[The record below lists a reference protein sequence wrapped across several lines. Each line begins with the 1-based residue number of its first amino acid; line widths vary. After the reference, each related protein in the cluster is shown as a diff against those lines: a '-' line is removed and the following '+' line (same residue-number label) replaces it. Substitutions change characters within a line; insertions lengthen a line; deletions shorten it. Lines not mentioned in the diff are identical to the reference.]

1 MPTDLETFLAL
12 PTHEVAQIVRASGPQ
27 VCVIPINNTRRWFA
41 MEYGDHEFDDPIAA
55 YMEISG
61 RAHLRV
67 YKLLF
72 EHGIDTILTP
82 VFGAELFRRGD
93 EYMQK
98 IGADGLARLATHPE
112 FQAFYDE
119 NEVRVRFYGEHRRF
133 LQGTPYSYLSD
144 LFDQATRR
152 TLGYQKYRLFWG
164 AFATDA
170 ADAVA
175 DFAAQYHARHGKPPS
190 RREIVEMYYG
200 EYVEQANLFISSD
213 KFWVFDYPLL
223 SSGEEDLYF
232 MVAPVLYLSETQL
245 RHILYDHLFARG
257 IDHPDYT
264 EMSPESLAYMKKF
277 YSSHRSQ
284 TLGIGKLVDQVWY
297 PLL

>member
-1 MPTDLETFLAL
+1 MSIDLETFLAL
-12 PTHEVAQIVRASGPQ
+12 PTCQVAEITRAAGPQ
-27 VCVIPINNTRRWFA
+27 VCVIPINNTRRWFV
-41 MEYGDHEFDDPIAA
+41 MEHGGQKFDDPIAA

-61 RAHLRV
+61 REHLRV

-72 EHGIDTILTP
+72 EHGIDTILSP

-98 IGADGLARLATHPE
+98 IGAEGLARLATHSD
-112 FQAFYDE
+112 FLSFYDE
-119 NEVRVRFYGEHRRF
+119 NEIRVRFYGEYRKF
-133 LQGTPYSYLSD
+133 LQDTPYSGLAD

-152 TLGYQKYRLFWG
+152 TLQHSRRRLFWG

-170 ADAVA
+170 AEAVA
-175 DFAAQYHARHGKPPS
+175 EFAIEYYAQHGKPPS

-200 EYVEQANLFISSD
+200 EYVEQASLFISSD

-232 MVAPVLYLSETQL
+232 MVAPVLYLSEPQL
-245 RHILYDHLFARG
+245 RRILYDHLFAREV
-257 IDHPDYT
+257 DHPDF
-264 EMSPESLAYMKKF
+264 EDMSKESFEYMQNYYRLYRNKTF
-277 YSSHRSQ
+277 GVGNLIHN
-284 TLGIGKLVDQVWY
+284 IWY
-297 PLL
+297 PF

>member
-1 MPTDLETFLAL
+1 MSTDLETFLTL

-41 MEYGDHEFDDPIAA
+41 MEYGDQEFDDPIAA

-61 RAHLRV
+61 REHLRV

-72 EHGIDTILTP
+72 EHGIDTIITP

-98 IGADGLARLATHPE
+98 IGADGLARLATHPD
-112 FQAFYDE
+112 FLSFYEE
-119 NEVRVRFYGEHRRF
+119 NEVRVRFYGEHRKF
-133 LQGTPYSYLSD
+133 LRGTPYSGLSD
-144 LFDQATRR
+144 LFDQATQH
-152 TLGYQKYRLFWG
+152 TLRHPNRRLFWG

-170 ADAVA
+170 AEAVA
-175 DFAAQYHARHGKPPS
+175 KFAVEYHAEHGKPPS

-200 EYVEQANLFISSD
+200 EYVEQAGLFISSD

-232 MVAPVLYLSETQL
+232 MVAPVLYLSEPQL
-245 RHILYDHLFARG
+245 RRILYDHLFAREV
-257 IDHPDYT
+257 DHPDF
-264 EMSPESLAYMKKF
+264 EDMPKESFEFMQNY
-277 YSSHRSQ
+277 YSLHRNK
-284 TLGIGKLVDQVWY
+284 TLGVGNLTHNIWY
-297 PLL
+297 PF